1 MEKQSG
7 HMRLRMHIGL
17 TIYPCNK
24 INDMHGMHGMAIL
37 SSLDYVPTVRPAG
50 IVIHTS
56 EAIITASVNV
66 ALYTTDS

>member
-1 MEKQSG
+1 M
-7 HMRLRMHIGL
+7 I
-17 TIYPCNK
+17 C
-24 INDMHGMHGMAIL
+24 MHGMAIL

-50 IVIHTS
+50 LVIHTS

>member
-1 MEKQSG
+1 
-7 HMRLRMHIGL
+7 
-17 TIYPCNK
+17 
-24 INDMHGMHGMAIL
+24 MAIL

-50 IVIHTS
+50 LVIHTS